1 MLWLLLLPPSPLHR
15 CLLLPRPASAS
26 FWCPSFFL
34 SLLCF
39 SLSFGFTKMFVVFSF
54 VTALVDFIRVFII
67 VKRIIYRF
75 SYCYIYIWSEQF
87 FQTVFA
93 EHFADPL
100 LNTRRPSVRFVY
112 FAVFIRAPRR
122 CQAISEVDKEK
133 TSSAATVHAGSSDKE
148 PKAVHNRN

>member
-1 MLWLLLLPPSPLHR
+1 MAPAAASFSAAPLPPV
-15 CLLLPRPASAS
+15 ASACVCVFLVS
-26 FWCPSFFL
+26 FL
-34 SLLCF
+34 F
-39 SLSFGFTKMFVVFSF
+39 SLSFRFNKMFVVFSF
-54 VTALVDFIRVFII
+54 VTALVYFICVFII

-112 FAVFIRAPRR
+112 FAVFIRAPLR

-148 PKAVHNRN
+148 PKGCP